1 MLPSLTPRPSM
12 KSPIPQ
18 LAVILALVPLLSGCA
33 EVGVP
38 RYTPSE
44 VGVTL
49 NSERV
54 KITNVRK
61 VLIHDGEPG
70 AGTLAG
76 GIAGGVAGSMIGS
89 GKASALGAVGGALGG
104 LFLGNQADK
113 HIGASKALEISFV
126 RTNGRESVLVQPDNG
141 EVFLP
146 GQEARWISN
155 RSSSRITH

>member
-1 MLPSLTPRPSM
+1 MKLKSL
-12 KSPIPQ
+12 Q
-18 LAVILALVPLLSGCA
+18 LTANLALLSLVAGCA

-49 NSERV
+49 NAERV
-54 KITNVRK
+54 KITSVRK
-61 VLIHDGEPG
+61 VLVHDGERG

-76 GIAGGVAGSMIGS
+76 GITGGVAGSMIGS

-113 HIGASKALEISFV
+113 HIGATKALEISFV

-146 GQEARWISN
+146 GQEARFLSSRGSN
-155 RSSSRITH
+155 RITH

>member
-1 MLPSLTPRPSM
+1 MKLNSLQWT
-12 KSPIPQ
+12 
-18 LAVILALVPLLSGCA
+18 ANLALLSLLTGCA

-38 RYTPSE
+38 RYKPSE

-49 NSERV
+49 NAERV

-61 VLIHDGEPG
+61 VLVHDGEPG

-113 HIGASKALEISFV
+113 HIGATKALEISFV

-146 GQEARWISN
+146 GQEARFLSSRGSN
-155 RSSSRITH
+155 RITH